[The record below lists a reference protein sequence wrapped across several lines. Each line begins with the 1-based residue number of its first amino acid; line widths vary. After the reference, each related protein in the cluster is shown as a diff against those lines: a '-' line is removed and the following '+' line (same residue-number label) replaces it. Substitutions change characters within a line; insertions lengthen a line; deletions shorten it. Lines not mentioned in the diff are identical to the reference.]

1 MSEGPRAAASIEALP
16 VARPFIAP
24 EELAAQAGFAT
35 LLRLGANE
43 SAFGPPPAAL
53 AAMRE
58 DLSRVSWY
66 GDPESM
72 RLRVALAERHACAVE
87 NIVVGAG
94 IDDLLGL
101 AVRGFLAPG
110 DVSVCALGT
119 YPTYAY
125 HVAGYGARLE
135 TVPYTAGGSV
145 PLDELAR
152 KARETGARVV
162 YLANPDN
169 PSGFFATRNAV
180 EDFLGRL
187 PERALL
193 VLDEAYADFVRA
205 DELLG
210 ERIDSRVVRMRTF
223 SKAYGLAGL
232 RVAYALGAAGTI
244 ETFGKIRLQY
254 GVSRLAQTA
263 ALAAFGATDFVG
275 EVSREVAR
283 GRDEY
288 RELGRTL
295 GLATLPSAAN
305 FVNFD
310 LGTRERA
317 EAMVAALLRRAVFVR
332 KPGAPPL
339 DRCVR
344 VTVGTAGERARF
356 GEILA
361 AALDDIGARAAV

>member
-1 MSEGPRAAASIEALP
+1 
-16 VARPFIAP
+16 
-24 EELAAQAGFAT
+24 
-35 LLRLGANE
+35 
-43 SAFGPPPAAL
+43 L
-53 AAMRE
+53 AAMRD
-58 DLSRVSWY
+58 DLSRVAWY

-72 RLRVALAERHACAVE
+72 TLRTALAEHHACTVE

-101 AVRGFLAPG
+101 AVRGYLAPG
-110 DVSVCALGT
+110 DVSVCTLGT

-135 TVPYTAGGSV
+135 TVPYGADGSV
-145 PLDELAR
+145 PLDALAQ
-152 KARETGARVV
+152 KARETRARVA

-169 PSGFFATRNAV
+169 PSGFFAGPRAV
-180 EDFLGRL
+180 ADFLAQL
-187 PERALL
+187 PERTLL
-193 VLDEAYADFVRA
+193 VLDEAYADFVPA
-205 DELLG
+205 DDLPPD
-210 ERIDSRVVRMRTF
+210 RIEPRVVRMRTF

-232 RVAYALGAAGTI
+232 RVAYALGAPATI

-263 ALAAFGATDFVG
+263 ALAAFGARDFVN
-275 EVSREVAR
+275 EVVREVAR
-283 GRDEY
+283 GREAY
-288 RELGRTL
+288 RELGREL
-295 GLATLPSAAN
+295 GLGTLPSSAN

-317 EAMVAALLRRAVFVR
+317 EALVGALLRRAVFVR

-344 VTVGTAGERARF
+344 VTVGTAAERVRF
-356 GEILA
+356 AELLA
-361 AALDDIGARAAV
+361 GALEDIGARAAV